1 MFKKKFLFIAFEGV
15 EGTGKSYQIDRLHRR
30 LKKKKFK
37 VIKTREPGG
46 SKTAEKIRSLIFNKS
61 SNTFHFLTDFYLM
74 LASRNEHINKTILL
88 AKKNKT
94 IVITDRFTD
103 STYAY
108 QSIGQG
114 ISKKINDI
122 NKEYILKKLKPNLTI
137 VLKSSFNSIFL
148 RLKKRKNKNR
158 YDKLNKKFYIKIQNT
173 FINLSKANKKSYLLF
188 DSSQNDK
195 KLEEKIFNCVIKKI
209 NNAK

>member
-1 MFKKKFLFIAFEGV
+1 MKKTKLLIIGSGGHA
-15 EGTGKSYQIDRLHRR
+15 KSCIEIIENIQ
-30 LKKKKFK
+30 KFK
-37 VIKTREPGG
+37 IMG
-46 SKTAEKIRSLIFNKS
+46 LIDS
-61 SNTFHFLTDFYLM
+61 
-74 LASRNEHINKTILL
+74 
-88 AKKNKT
+88 KKNKT

-158 YDKLNKKFYIKIQNT
+158 YDKLNKKFYS
-173 FINLSKANKKSYLLF
+173 SK
-188 DSSQNDK
+188 
-195 KLEEKIFNCVIKKI
+195 
-209 NNAK
+209 

>member
-1 MFKKKFLFIAFEGV
+1 MFKKKFFFIAFEGV